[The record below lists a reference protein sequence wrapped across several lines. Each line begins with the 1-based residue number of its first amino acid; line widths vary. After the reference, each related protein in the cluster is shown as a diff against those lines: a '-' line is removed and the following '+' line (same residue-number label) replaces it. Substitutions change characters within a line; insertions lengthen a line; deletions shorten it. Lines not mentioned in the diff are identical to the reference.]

1 MAKRLTEKQI
11 KEVIT
16 LYNNGKSY
24 PEISE
29 ITGVTRISISRHIAN
44 YKKGLP
50 CAIKSKNDRKKDFVE
65 RIAKDRLT
73 LSVSETAKKHG
84 ISEMYVKVLTL
95 KHPNQANFYNPVRDY
110 SKRNL
115 NPTKKL
121 GRPRTVVDNKKS
133 KDASLEV
140 MQKGHVKL
148 QKGETILPT
157 RIPKAQRSVPMYDSK
172 NTIKFVDL
180 DDPRSNEEI
189 RSAWKEEQE
198 KKLRSLAS

>member
-1 MAKRLTEKQI
+1 MKATEQHKIDLMLKLKAEGISNLEIAKQIGLHPETVKRLLRRKIPFDRDRI
-11 KEVIT
+11 KRIHSQLVI
-16 LYNNGKSY
+16 
-24 PEISE
+24 
-29 ITGVTRISISRHIAN
+29 
-44 YKKGLP
+44 
-50 CAIKSKNDRKKDFVE
+50 
-65 RIAKDRLT
+65 DRLSMP
-73 LSVSETAKKHG
+73 LSEVAKKH
-84 ISEMYVKVLTL
+84 
-95 KHPNQANFYNPVRDY
+95 
-110 SKRNL
+110 NL
-115 NPTKKL
+115 NPNYISTLTSKHE
-121 GRPRTVVDNKKS
+121 KS
-133 KDASLEV
+133 KDFIRMETGVKRGTKKAPKPKKSTPKTTTKPKKIVENKDLITSLEK